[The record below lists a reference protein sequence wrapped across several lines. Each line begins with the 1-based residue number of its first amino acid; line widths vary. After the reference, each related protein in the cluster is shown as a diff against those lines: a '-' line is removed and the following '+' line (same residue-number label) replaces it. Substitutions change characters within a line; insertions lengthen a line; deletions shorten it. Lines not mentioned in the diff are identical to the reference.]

1 MKFFRRIALPAA
13 GFAFAALL
21 AVTLAAC
28 TAEQPAAPQTQPEA
42 PAAEPAAMPDNH
54 DHPHDADH
62 DAAHDHD
69 HDAADDHGHDHDA
82 MADDHGH
89 DHGGDGHEVGEL
101 PENAADIMAAI
112 HHNHTV
118 LETAESDAEVL
129 AIHSEPVQIVAL
141 FKSLRDKLE
150 LSEEQAAEYDTLYT
164 RIEKTAEL
172 MDKYVHDG
180 NADMVRSLIE
190 RINPDIEAL
199 EQLADP
205 GHAHVH

>member
-1 MKFFRRIALPAA
+1 MLDMKSFRRLALPAA
-13 GFAFAALL
+13 GFAFAVLL

-28 TAEQPAAPQTQPEA
+28 TAEQPAAPQAQ
-42 PAAEPAAMPDNH
+42 PAAQPAGMPDDH
-54 DHPHDADH
+54 DHDHAYHADH
-62 DAAHDHD
+62 DAAHDH
-69 HDAADDHGHDHDA
+69 
-82 MADDHGH
+82 GH
-89 DHGGDGHEVGEL
+89 DHGGGGHEVGEL
-101 PENAADIMAAI
+101 PENAADILAAI
-112 HHNHTV
+112 HHNHMII
-118 LETAESDAEVL
+118 ETAETDAEVL
-129 AIHSEPVQIVAL
+129 AIHGEPVQIVAL

-150 LSEEQAAEYDTLYT
+150 LSEEQAAEYDTLFT

-180 NADMVRSLIE
+180 NADMTRSLIE